1 MRREKGRISSGRF
14 DVELK
19 LESGRLTHLHS
30 QCMNGMVWG
39 DVCELVASEGG
50 ICYDYFNVVSIS
62 ERSPIEHL
70 QIKKN
75 KTKRLYCTFSNRKW
89 IWSCFFK
96 VNHNTTLNF
105 LN

>member
-1 MRREKGRISSGRF
+1 MNWEGNDSVSSQDWDQEYEMRREKGRLSSGRF

-70 QIKKN
+70 QIKKKQN
-75 KTKRLYCTFSNRKW
+75 KTSVLY
-89 IWSCFFK
+89 
-96 VNHNTTLNF
+96 L
-105 LN
+105 LQ